1 MRTRL
6 VVLATLAL
14 ALGAAGCGTASRSDA
29 VLKPSSA
36 SDVHRYASAS
46 PSVNHTDPRR
56 VASRFFVAWG
66 SYDTVHDGPDAFAA
80 RCRPLVTA
88 RLARELADDQPASA
102 GWAAKRRRREVSVVR
117 VAALRRP
124 DGAPAPTARRVYL
137 RVYADRVTT
146 NVHGR
151 RVSPTG
157 VTLVLVHHNRRWLV
171 DRVLFV

>member
-14 ALGAAGCGTASRSDA
+14 ALGASGCGTAGRPGA
-29 VLKPSSA
+29 ALKPSPA
-36 SDVHRYASAS
+36 PDAHRTAAPS
-46 PSVNHTDPRR
+46 PSVNFTDPRS
-56 VASRFFVAWG
+56 VASRFFAAWG
-66 SYDTVHDGPDAFAA
+66 SYDALHDRPDAFAA

-102 GWAAKRRRREVSVVR
+102 DWAAKHRRREISMVR
-117 VAALRRP
+117 VAALRQP
-124 DGAPAPTARRVYL
+124 DGAPTPTARRVYL

-146 NVHGR
+146 NIHGR

-157 VTLVLVHHNRRWLV
+157 VTLVLVHRDRRWLV